1 MSVLRK
7 PYEIS
12 IWGDKYD
19 TTLQRF
25 VEVKLMVIGSNTM
38 ISQSRALQP
47 KLVENVNGT
56 HTFSFMVYYQYKD
69 NITGELVANP
79 YASYLVNERKIK
91 LKYGDQWY
99 DFIIKNIKQDSNK
112 YSYEISATDQYI
124 NELSKNGF
132 NLTLDAEL
140 DNNVG
145 TAPYLASQI
154 LAETDWQVRDDSWT
168 GGGLTSE
175 FIPDRVNETLVELKL
190 NQNINAYRIK
200 DDIPGI
206 CPTIEFI
213 SISSG
218 ATVFAFYSCLMDKAK
233 RLSFIYVSD
242 RSILIKDDERIIT
255 NKNCQYYI
263 DNVNYNDGTTQTYNL
278 PIPNFCNTTGV
289 VISNDYRGARY
300 VWAPDMRFNKI
311 IGQYVSIYTD
321 GSNNQYYG
329 YLDTE
334 FTAPNMIS
342 NWVTNPSAFKS
353 TSGWYTGTIGN
364 EPLDTAKGTVI
375 NQAINNRTGYTLI
388 DDLKDGRYLDGDTYT
403 ARLDYT
409 PPQSDTTNAILVN
422 SGFYDSR
429 TSIKN
434 LLNGEKY
441 VCRLKGSYSG
451 SISLKIGTNNGGRYQ
466 FETTLASSTL
476 SNADAYGWKT
486 CVLTIS
492 NSPFTENTYKKQPSD
507 RVYIVLSGG
516 NAFNITELQIYKR
529 IKAADGHILTLD
541 DPIEEAHIVK
551 TYKLYNKTTI
561 DSLPETSTAK
571 DVNPVYASTDDPR
584 TNGYNLPLYCEKRRA
599 ITAKESNYFNIL
611 QTLCE
616 NFECWIE
623 FLVDHNADGTIT
635 RKTIRFRN
643 YIGDQNWAG
652 FRYGV
657 NLKTIQRTD
666 DSKAI
671 VTKLIV
677 RQNSN
682 EFGEQGFCTI
692 ARAPSSETGEINL
705 YNVDHY
711 INQGLLSA
719 ADWNNIIYNTTG
731 ASDTNANGYYVRLRA
746 LNSTLQSQAAII
758 ANQSVVLA
766 TAKSTLQVA
775 ESGLAAAVDAYENAT
790 DSFRKLTGG
799 YEWNNYRG
807 GGDAVIGIVEANIGY
822 LTKCAEAHQAKADYT
837 IKYHQASTQY
847 AAIETEYQTLKD
859 TYEAVL
865 AQKTALNTAF
875 YEKFYRFI
883 QEGTWSSEDYYDDE
897 QYYLDA
903 QSVLYTS
910 SVPKVTYSISVLEL
924 SQLQGYGDFTF
935 AVGDRT
941 YVEDP
946 EFFGYDENGA
956 PIREQVVLSEITYNL
971 DEPDKNN
978 IKIQNYQTS
987 FQDLF
992 KRITA
997 TVQSVSF
1004 SSGAYDKAAAL
1015 ADANDTE
1022 KSAYLQGALND
1033 ASTIL
1038 QNLAD
1043 QTVRLDEE
1051 GLTIID
1057 KTEPNNQLRAIST
1070 GILLTDDGGNVWQTA
1085 ITSHGINAK
1094 ILTSGTVNTGEVN
1107 IMYGEQ
1113 PTFRW
1118 DAYGITAY
1126 DFQYPTTPILDKGV
1140 RFDRFGVYGFDTV
1153 AALTNDLRP
1162 TAVVDW
1168 QPNGATY
1175 GVKPDTTTEVYIRN
1189 HSTFELTKEGVYLK
1203 LGDGQYKNYRNQS
1216 GQYGSLTTPITHTG
1230 TVTLGRV
1237 DDLLYTAWN
1246 ESNNTPYGV
1255 VSGQPSGSNPA
1266 FVKVFSVKNGNTEAL
1281 AIYDDGTLW
1290 GNNVRLEGKIKATS
1304 GEIGGFTI
1312 NQSSLSAGTG
1322 NTQVTISPTSITL
1335 GNGFSVT
1342 NAGVL
1347 TATSGTIGS
1356 WNIRSDYLFV
1366 TGGYVYLSGVGDF
1379 TASATSPIGR
1389 AKGAAIN
1396 NLCICVGSN
1405 GENRVFGLG
1414 KDGALYAT
1422 DAYIKGHIEATSG
1435 SFSGS
1440 LDAATGTFAG
1450 TLSAATG
1457 SFSGTITANA
1467 GKIGNV
1473 SIGAPATG
1481 GTVGLFSENAYMAN
1495 SLNQGLPSSAFYLG
1509 KDGLS
1514 FNFGS
1519 DDSDN
1524 INGYTTVI
1532 RPAVILA
1539 YGDSSGANTK
1549 NRLVYIESGGIR
1561 FYYSGQRFD
1570 QLSNL
1575 ESATKVG
1582 QIELFHYGTETEM
1595 RLIGTWKSQSTI
1607 PIYSDRRLKNSIND
1621 LDDRYDSLFD
1631 SFRPVRY
1638 KMNDEDSDIYHT
1650 GFVAQE
1656 IESAIQKAHLDNTD
1670 FGALQ
1675 TGSIYTLGY
1684 SEFVSL
1690 NTWQIQKLKARI
1702 IELEQRIQALES
1714 KI

>member
-56 HTFSFMVYYQYKD
+56 HTFSFMIYYQYKD

-206 CPTIEFI
+206 CPTIESI

-218 ATVFAFYSCLMDKAK
+218 ATIFAFYSCLMDKAK

-242 RSILIKDDERIIT
+242 RSILTKDDERVIT

-263 DNVNYNDGTTQTYNL
+263 DNVTYNDGTTQTYNL
-278 PIPNFCNTTGV
+278 PIPEFCNTTGV

-300 VWAPDMRFNKI
+300 VWAPDMRFNQI

-353 TSGWYTGTIGN
+353 TSGWHTGTLN
-364 EPLDTAKGTVI
+364 STVSSATKGTII
-375 NQAINNRTGYTLI
+375 NEAINDRTAETLI
-388 DDLKDGRYLDGDTYT
+388 NDLRSGDYVDGDTYT
-403 ARLDYT
+403 AQLRYT
-409 PPQSDTTNAILVN
+409 HPSQSNAIVVN

-434 LLNGEKY
+434 ILNGEVY
-441 VCRLKGSYSG
+441 ICRLKGSYSG
-451 SISLKIGTNNGGRYQ
+451 TISLRVGTNNGGSYSFTQ
-466 FETTLASSTL
+466 TLATTSLSSA
-476 SNADAYGWKT
+476 NAYGWKT
-486 CVLTIS
+486 GTLTIT
-492 NSPFTENTYKKQPSD
+492 NSTFTENTYKKQATG
-507 RVYIVLSGG
+507 RVYIVLNGDSDYI
-516 NAFNITELQIYKR
+516 ITELQIYKR

-551 TYKLYNKTTI
+551 TYKLYDKSTI

-584 TNGYNLPLYCEKRRA
+584 ANGYNLPFYCEKRRA

-746 LNSTLQSQAAII
+746 FNSTLQSYAAII

-775 ESGLAAAVDAYENAT
+775 ESGLAAAIDAYENAT

-799 YEWNNYRG
+799 YEWNNYHG

-837 IKYHQASTQY
+837 IKYSQASAQY
-847 AAIETEYQTLKD
+847 AAIETEYQTLKNA
-859 TYEAVL
+859 YEAVL
-865 AQKTALNTAF
+865 TQKTALNTAF

-1085 ITSHGINAK
+1085 ITPHGINAK
-1094 ILTSGTVNTGEVN
+1094 ILTAGTINTGEVN

-1118 DAYGITAY
+1118 DTYGITAY

-1216 GQYGSLTTPITHTG
+1216 GQYGPLTTPVTHAG

-1246 ESNNTPYGV
+1246 ESDNTPYGV
-1255 VSGQPSGSNPA
+1255 VSGQPSGSNLA
-1266 FVKVFSVKNGNTEAL
+1266 FVKVFSVKNGNQEAL

-1335 GNGFSVT
+1335 GNSFSVT
-1342 NAGVL
+1342 NSGYLTTTSGKIGKFIINDFGLIGTYGSGSNLRYTGIRISPTYATNVAFFAG
-1347 TATSGTIGS
+1347 ATSDSGA
-1356 WNIRSDYLFV
+1356 NAPFYV
-1366 TGGYVYLSGVGDF
+1366 QNNGY
-1379 TASATSPIGR
+1379 
-1389 AKGAAIN
+1389 
-1396 NLCICVGSN
+1396 
-1405 GENRVFGLG
+1405 
-1414 KDGALYAT
+1414 LYAT
-1422 DAYIKGHIEATSG
+1422 NAHIEGYINATSG
-1435 SFSGS
+1435 SFSGE
-1440 LDAATGTFAG
+1440 LNAATGTFAG
-1450 TLSAATG
+1450 ELSAATG

-1473 SIGAPATG
+1473 YIGAPSTG
-1481 GTVGLFSENAYMAN
+1481 GTVGLYNVNDSIAN
-1495 SLNQGLPSSAFYLG
+1495 TCGQGTPSSSFYLG
-1509 KDGLS
+1509 TNGLS
-1514 FNFGS
+1514 FDLGS
-1519 DDSDN
+1519 NDSDN
-1524 INGYTTVI
+1524 FHGYTTIV
-1532 RPAVILA
+1532 RPALIMV
-1539 YGDSSGANTK
+1539 YGNNANESSQK
-1549 NRLVYIESGGIR
+1549 NRLVLISSQGLS
-1561 FYYSGQRFD
+1561 FYKHSSQFRD
-1570 QLSNL
+1570 IANLSNL
-1575 ESATKVG
+1575 PASSHLG
-1582 QIELFHYGTETEM
+1582 DIYIDYDNNRMQLQ
-1595 RLIGTWKSQSTI
+1595 GTWVTSSGTAI
-1607 PIYSDRRLKNSIND
+1607 TSDRNLKHDIED
-1621 LDDRYDSLFD
+1621 LDERYDRLFD
-1631 SFRPVRY
+1631 LLKSNRF
-1638 KMNDEDSDIYHT
+1638 KLNDGTSNRYHT
-1650 GFVAQE
+1650 GFIAQDVE
-1656 IESAIQKAHLDNTD
+1656 LAMQQAKLDSSE
-1670 FGALQ
+1670 FGALCIS
-1675 TGSIYTLGY
+1675 TTDYALRYT
-1684 SEFVSL
+1684 EFIAL
-1690 NTWQIQKLKARI
+1690 NTNQIQKLKSRVAALEARI
-1702 IELEQRIQALES
+1702 AQLEAQS
-1714 KI
+1714 